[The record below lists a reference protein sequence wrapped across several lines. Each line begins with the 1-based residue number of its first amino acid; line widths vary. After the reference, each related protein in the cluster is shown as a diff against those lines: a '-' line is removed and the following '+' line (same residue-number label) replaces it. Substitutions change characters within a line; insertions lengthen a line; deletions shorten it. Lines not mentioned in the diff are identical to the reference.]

1 MESSTDANGVVTSYS
16 YWTDNSGAQNA
27 FAVDRLGV
35 TTRDLNGVQA
45 ETQLFYPNPNVT
57 ITKQD
62 RTTKGD
68 EGMVSY
74 DIRDAFGRPQETD
87 QFYGTNL
94 LVATCTKR
102 DALGNA
108 MFVTVPFTMTGSPA
122 CPGTTSGINTGSNPG
137 TTYARDV
144 LGRVYQTTYADG
156 SVGTMSYSGTAV
168 TTVDPAGHKKVLIYD
183 VDQNLAT
190 VQEDP
195 STLNYM
201 TQYQHDVLD
210 NLTAVCQGGS
220 GAGFSGTTCQNGQ
233 GRSFGYDSLS
243 RLLTA
248 SNPESGTF
256 SYTYDNAGNLTQRVE
271 GARGITTTYGYDAL
285 NRLTGTSYSDGV
297 TPSVSYTWDTA
308 AQHGV
313 GQLQSV
319 TASNGVTQAFTG
331 YDSLGNVTGSVEAVG
346 SNSFPFVYR
355 SNLASE
361 LVSETYPSGRVM
373 TMGYDGAGRET
384 NVSGLLG
391 TTTTAYVSGISY
403 APQGSPTQYT
413 YKNGVSRVLSYNA
426 RLQPATAVDGTG
438 LSGGSIATPLFSST
452 WNWNFGSGSTHQ
464 DNGNLAADSYTH
476 SGGGLSAALTFA
488 HSFSYDNVNRL
499 TAASEGSNWTR
510 GFGHDFWGNGW
521 VSAASGIAPA
531 GNTPTSNVFSSAN
544 NRISSASYDAAG
556 NQTVV
561 NGNALTYDAESRVNQ
576 VTDSGGTESILYDG
590 SGDRIEKVVA
600 GVGRIYVYDAFGT
613 LTAEYSAAT
622 AATYPCTTCYLS
634 ADQIGSTRLV
644 TSQTGAVV
652 ARHDFLPFGE
662 EITST
667 GGRTAQWGSTS
678 DVEQKFTGQLRDTE
692 SGLDF
697 FNARYYGYALNRFT
711 SPDPA
716 NAGADPSNPQSWNG
730 YAYVM
735 NNPLVNVDP
744 GGLDVTCGTDS
755 SGNYGC
761 TDTVTSTPIG
771 SGDGGGGGGG
781 SAALGGTSYQ
791 IADQTPGNVEY
802 GYALTPIPGAFQGGL
817 LRRAGGGGQTPTSR
831 TGPSAPPTGTQSCV
845 VQRLALAAKGLVN
858 LGVASTKIDFAAAS
872 AASAAVTGPLG
883 VAGTAYGMIGA
894 SGNLTAGI
902 VQILGGITGN
912 IRVANETANVV
923 TTTTTVGGLA
933 VLLATRGNLSA
944 ASAAASFESLG
955 TAGVNGGL
963 TGHLIDE
970 GATLI
975 QKALLTA
982 ELGQNAADAV
992 GIETGGS
999 CGN

>member
-1 MESSTDANGVVTSYS
+1 M
-16 YWTDNSGAQNA
+16 
-27 FAVDRLGV
+27 
-35 TTRDLNGVQA
+35 
-45 ETQLFYPNPNVT
+45 
-57 ITKQD
+57 
-62 RTTKGD
+62 
-68 EGMVSY
+68 
-74 DIRDAFGRPQETD
+74 
-87 QFYGTNL
+87 
-94 LVATCTKR
+94 
-102 DALGNA
+102 
-108 MFVTVPFTMTGSPA
+108 
-122 CPGTTSGINTGSNPG
+122 
-137 TTYARDV
+137 
-144 LGRVYQTTYADG
+144 
-156 SVGTMSYSGTAV
+156 

-183 VDQNLAT
+183 VDRNLAT

-256 SYTYDNAGNLTQRVE
+256 TYTYDNAGNLTQRVE

-361 LVSETYPSGRVM
+361 VVSETYPSGRVM

-426 RLQPATAVDGTG
+426 RLQPATAVDGKG
-438 LSGGSIATPLFSST
+438 LSGGSIATPYFSST
-452 WNWNFGSGSTHQ
+452 WNWNFGSGSTQ
-464 DNGNLAADSYTH
+464 ANNGNLAADSYTH

-499 TAASEGSNWTR
+499 TAASEGSNWKR
-510 GFGHDFWGNGW
+510 GFQFDTWGNAW
-521 VSAASGIAPA
+521 VNLAATSGIAPA
-531 GNTPTSNVFSSAN
+531 GNTPTSNVFNSAN
-544 NRISSASYDAAG
+544 NRITSASYDAAG

-613 LTAEYSAAT
+613 LAAEYSAAA

-644 TSQTGAVV
+644 TDQNANVV

-667 GGRTAQWGSTS
+667 GGRTTQWGSTS

-697 FNARYYGYALNRFT
+697 FNARYYGFALNRFT

-735 NNPLVNVDP
+735 NDPLVLVDP
-744 GGLDVTCGTDS
+744 
-755 SGNYGC
+755 SGMFAEQNPGAN
-761 TDTVTSTPIG
+761 D
-771 SGDGGGGGGG
+771 DGGGGGSG
-781 SAALGGTSYQ
+781 
-791 IADQTPGNVEY
+791 
-802 GYALTPIPGAFQGGL
+802 GGL
-817 LRRAGGGGQTPTSR
+817 FQLFPYRFELQGAGVGGGGVPGWSNPIVQGKKKIPTVSTP
-831 TGPSAPPTGTQSCV
+831 PSAPLKKGPANSCPGAIM
-845 VQRLALAAKGLVN
+845 QQLYTAALYATNPDSMFLASEAAAKSKGTAFF
-858 LGVASTKIDFAAAS
+858 GFSAS
-872 AASAAVTGPLG
+872 AAGGVPGLPSVSRAMSGQAAIGVDSKGNIGLLFSGSIGFGAGDGLAAGVDVGLSRAPTIYDMAGPSFSVGLGGGNGFGGAVQFSNNGGGTATGTVGFGIGGYGL
-883 VAGTAYGMIGA
+883 AGTYGPTKVIP
-894 SGNLTAGI
+894 L
-902 VQILGGITGN
+902 VC
-912 IRVANETANVV
+912 
-923 TTTTTVGGLA
+923 
-933 VLLATRGNLSA
+933 
-944 ASAAASFESLG
+944 
-955 TAGVNGGL
+955 
-963 TGHLIDE
+963 
-970 GATLI
+970 
-975 QKALLTA
+975 K
-982 ELGQNAADAV
+982 
-992 GIETGGS
+992 
-999 CGN
+999 

>member
-1 MESSTDANGVVTSYS
+1 MSEEYDFYSGSPVSSTDANGVVTSYS

-531 GNTPTSNVFSSAN
+531 GNTPVSNVFSSAN

-613 LTAEYSAAT
+613 LAAEYSAAA

-644 TSQTGAVV
+644 TDQNANVV

-711 SPDPA
+711 RPDPA

-735 NNPLVNVDP
+735 NDPPALVDP
-744 GGLDVTCGTDS
+744 
-755 SGNYGC
+755 SGMFAEQNPGAN
-761 TDTVTSTPIG
+761 D
-771 SGDGGGGGGG
+771 DGGGGGSGG
-781 SAALGGTSYQ
+781 GLFQSFPYRFELQGAGVGGGGVPGWSNPIVHRPGSVPPVGPPPTNPGNSKNCVAGFAAAGAGVFGAMGMDVGFELGGAGGALVGTAGGPAGTVAGGVGGMVAGGAIVGGAGFYYGSRLGASIGNAVCASSTGTGGGGTSGPDEQ
-791 IADQTPGNVEY
+791 VTFGHGARHLAGSGLDQTQVETAIKEQVE
-802 GYALTPIPGAFQGGL
+802 GIAK
-817 LRRAGGGGQTPTSR
+817 TS
-831 TGPSAPPTGTQSCV
+831 SS
-845 VQRLALAAKGLVN
+845 
-858 LGVASTKIDFAAAS
+858 
-872 AASAAVTGPLG
+872 
-883 VAGTAYGMIGA
+883 
-894 SGNLTAGI
+894 
-902 VQILGGITGN
+902 TGN
-912 IRVANETANVV
+912 FWGKVVVNGQQIFYRAFTLPNGTINVG
-923 TTTTTVGGLA
+923 TYTVGA
-933 VLLATRGNLSA
+933 P
-944 ASAAASFESLG
+944 
-955 TAGVNGGL
+955 
-963 TGHLIDE
+963 
-970 GATLI
+970 
-975 QKALLTA
+975 
-982 ELGQNAADAV
+982 
-992 GIETGGS
+992 
-999 CGN
+999 